1 MRAIVAGPSG
11 SGKGRMLSSMI
22 LHQFRDCFHR
32 VYIISP
38 TAGEPPLD
46 HTWQPVLDYLR
57 TFTPEEEK
65 ISWTDWH
72 EEEVN
77 ALMAQQE
84 ERVRVAKEEGQQLM
98 PAIFWIIDDL
108 ADRGDLLKNPRNPLN
123 KLFFS
128 GRHSFQNCVCSVQR
142 VRALSLP
149 IRLNATLIAIF
160 KVRNQKEYQVFE
172 EEMSAVV
179 DKKTFRSLYDAAT
192 EEAHSFLLVLPN
204 RSLDRTFYVRFEHG
218 ISFSRDSSSMI
229 SSKSDI

>member
-1 MRAIVAGPSG
+1 
-11 SGKGRMLSSMI
+11 
-22 LHQFRDCFHR
+22 
-32 VYIISP
+32 
-38 TAGEPPLD
+38 
-46 HTWQPVLDYLR
+46 VLDYLR

-160 KVRNQKEYQVFE
+160 KVRNQKEYIVFE

-179 DKKTFRSLYDAAT
+179 DKKTFRKLYEAAT

-204 RSLDRTFYVRFEHG
+204 RPLDRTFYIRFEHG
-218 ISFSRDSSSMI
+218 VSFSPPGL
-229 SSKSDI
+229 